1 MDAKDVS
8 FDQDYC
14 MYDVLIS
21 EQVDPVALELS
32 DSLCAADEELTEGYK
47 ELIANFVNDSAKWFN
62 IARNR
67 ILRDVEDADGL
78 KLMTVYVLFE
88 QEARSGLFGLL
99 FNLNA
104 DREHGR
110 GMKMDGT
117 DYEIVAYGEA
127 HVAFC

>member
-1 MDAKDVS
+1 MGVFRGS
-8 FDQDYC
+8 Q
-14 MYDVLIS
+14 
-21 EQVDPVALELS
+21 
-32 DSLCAADEELTEGYK
+32 